1 MVRVRQPST
10 VIHQSPLIS
19 PESRLVTG
27 SLVPTRCTMW
37 QGDARSHR
45 FRFLSVLAPV
55 SVSGDD
61 SGVRLVCGLSVMTLV
76 SCLLALCFMVSA
88 GAPVW
93 AQTAKPDAASGLE
106 AAGVRFLRIGT
117 GPTSGTYF
125 PVGGLIANAIS
136 SPPGARP
143 CDRGGSCGVPG
154 VIAVA
159 QSTLGSVANI
169 ESLTRSE
176 IDMAISQTDVA
187 FWAFTGGG
195 LYKGTPPQKQLRSL
209 GYLYQ
214 EAFHLVV
221 RKGSGIN
228 SIRDLKGKR
237 VAVGEEG
244 SGSLVE
250 SMMILEA
257 YGISLKKKQF
267 TPLYMKPGQ
276 AADAL
281 LKGDIDAFF
290 FVAGP
295 PTAIIARLMETT
307 EIRILPIVGRTAM
320 RLVEE
325 IPFLQQGLIGE
336 NLYPGIAAVPTLT
349 VGAMLLV
356 REEMPDE
363 LAYQLAKALWHP
375 NNLRLYGRSHPS
387 AGQMSP
393 RQAVIATGIPLHPGA
408 ERYYVGE
415 GLLPAR

>member
-1 MVRVRQPST
+1 M
-10 VIHQSPLIS
+10 
-19 PESRLVTG
+19 TG
-27 SLVPTRCTMW
+27 SIPPARRSLW
-37 QGDARSHR
+37 QGDACSHR
-45 FRFLSVLAPV
+45 SSATVILPSVWWREAGLRRGRMLP
-55 SVSGDD
+55 GGLL
-61 SGVRLVCGLSVMTLV
+61 GVLVALV
-76 SCLLALCFMVSA
+76 WGAAAACLALPAMAEQAKSESA
-88 GAPVW
+88 A
-93 AQTAKPDAASGLE
+93 GLE
-106 AAGVRFLRIGT
+106 NAGVRFLRIGT

-125 PVGGLIANAIS
+125 PVGGLIANAVS

-159 QSTLGSVANI
+159 QSTLGSVANL
-169 ESLTRSE
+169 ESLGRSE

-195 LYKGTPPQKQLRSL
+195 LYKGTAPQQQLRSL

-250 SMMILEA
+250 STMILEA
-257 YGISLKKKQF
+257 YGVSLKKKQF

-281 LKGDIDAFF
+281 LKGDLDAFF

-307 EIRILPIVGRTAM
+307 EIRILPIVGRTALK
-320 RLVEE
+320 LVQD

-336 NLYPGIAAVPTLT
+336 NLYSGIAAVPTLT
-349 VGAMLLV
+349 VGSMLLV
-356 REEMPDE
+356 REDMPED
-363 LAYQLAKALWHP
+363 LAYQLARALWHP

-387 AGQMSP
+387 AAQMSP
-393 RQAVIATGIPLHPGA
+393 KQAVTATGIPLHPGA
-408 ERYYVGE
+408 ERYYVE
-415 GLLPAR
+415 AGLLPAR